1 MIPALLTAKEVIM
14 AGGKQIEQ
22 IIERQA
28 RFWEVRERLAQ
39 EGGEE
44 TERAIARGEGP
55 WITISKEWGARG
67 VDLAHILAEELDWQV
82 FDREIVAAIAEQTR
96 MREAVLSRLDEQA
109 IGAFNDYVR
118 QMLVP
123 NDPGQLAYLQEL
135 AKVIWG
141 LARQGNAII
150 LGRGANWFLD
160 SRHGLRMRVI
170 APFEVRAAYLAGQDG
185 IPLVEAG
192 KRIKEFDAKQAAF
205 IHQVYG
211 REITDPLGYDLT
223 INTGELT
230 LETAKRIVLGA
241 LESKL
246 DAAAE
251 REPPPTS

>member
-1 MIPALLTAKEVIM
+1 M

-28 RFWEVRERLAQ
+28 RFWEVRRRLAQ

-44 TERAIARGEGP
+44 AERAVAELREGP
-55 WITISKEWGARG
+55 WLTVSKEWGARG
-67 VDLAHILAEELDWQV
+67 VDLAHVLAKELDWQV
-82 FDREIVAAIAEQTR
+82 FDREIVSAIAEQTS
-96 MREAVLSRLDEQA
+96 MRDAVLSRLDEQA
-109 IGAFNDYVR
+109 IGAFSDYVR

-160 SRHGLRMRVI
+160 SRHGLRVRVI
-170 APFEVRAAYLAGQDG
+170 APLEVRASYLARQEEV
-185 IPLVEAG
+185 PLVEAG

-205 IHQVYG
+205 IQQVYG
-211 REITDPLGYDLT
+211 RQITDPLGYDLT

-241 LESKL
+241 LESRL
-246 DAAAE
+246 AE
-251 REPPPTS
+251 RESPSTS

>member
-1 MIPALLTAKEVIM
+1 M
-14 AGGKQIEQ
+14 AGGKHIEQ

-28 RFWEVRERLAQ
+28 QFWEVRRRLAQ

-44 TERAIARGEGP
+44 AERAVAQLQEGP
-55 WITISKEWGARG
+55 WVTISKEWGARG
-67 VDLAHILAEELDWQV
+67 VDLAHILAQELDWQV
-82 FDREIVAAIAEQTR
+82 FDREIVAAIAEQTS

-160 SRHGLRMRVI
+160 SRHGLRVRVI
-170 APFEVRAAYLAGQDG
+170 APLEVRVAYLARQDET
-185 IPLVEAG
+185 PLVEAG

-205 IHQVYG
+205 IQQIYG

-230 LETAKRIVLGA
+230 LETAKRIVLSA

-246 DAAAE
+246 AAAA
-251 REPPPTS
+251 